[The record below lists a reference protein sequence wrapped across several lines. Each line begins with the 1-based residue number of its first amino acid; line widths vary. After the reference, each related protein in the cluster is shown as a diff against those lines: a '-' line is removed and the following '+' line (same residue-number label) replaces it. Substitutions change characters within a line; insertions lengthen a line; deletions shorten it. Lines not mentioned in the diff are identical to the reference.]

1 VANEEQLLDYLKKVT
16 VELHDTRSRLRELE
30 SSASEPVAIVGIGCR
45 YPGGANSAERL
56 WELVAGGSDAISAF
70 PADRGWDLQELLHGS
85 DPESP
90 YASHVEMGGFVYD
103 AAEFDPRFFGIGARE
118 ALGMDPQQRLLLEST
133 WEAIE
138 DAGIDPV
145 SLRGSETGAFVGVL
159 AHEYGAHAMHS
170 GPEDLRAYLGMS
182 SSSSLLSGRVAYL
195 FGFGGPAVT
204 VNTACSSSLVA
215 LHLACQALRAG
226 DCELALASG
235 VTVMSTPL
243 VFQQFSRMRGLAPDG
258 RCKSF
263 AASADGTGLA
273 EGVAVVLLE
282 RLSDARR
289 LGHEVLAVVRG
300 SAVNQDGASSGLT
313 APNGLAQQRVIR
325 HALANAGLSTGDV
338 DVVEAHGT
346 GTELGDPIEAEALLA
361 TYGQDRAKPLWL
373 GSIKSNIGHTQAAA
387 GLAGVIK
394 MTMAMRHGVLPRT
407 LHAEEP
413 SRQVEWSTGSI
424 ALLTEEVPWSRNGT
438 PRRAG
443 ISSFGIS
450 GTNAHVILE
459 EPESTHETGSD
470 AGRASETA
478 RGPLGSALVAWPLS
492 GKGEDGLRGQAG
504 RLAEHIAQDEN
515 LGLRDV
521 GLSLATTRA
530 RFQDRAVVVGGDRT
544 AMLEAL
550 HALSRGEPAAGVVQ
564 GASRAASKTAFV
576 FPGQGSEWAGMAAEL
591 LDCSAVFGEWLAR
604 CDEALDPFLDWS
616 LEDVLRGKQ
625 GAPGFDRVE
634 VAQPA
639 LFAMMVS
646 LAELWRACGV
656 APDVVVGH
664 SQGEVA
670 AACVA
675 GGLSLQDGARV
686 VALRSRA
693 LSKLAG
699 SGGMVSIA
707 AGLTEVGELL
717 ERRRGSLSLAAVNGP
732 AAVVVSG
739 EVPALEE
746 LLEECRGRGLRA
758 RRIGVDVAGH
768 TARIEEIRVE
778 VLEGCAA
785 ITPRSSG
792 ARFYSTLVG
801 GLLDTAQLDA
811 EYWYRNLREPV
822 RFDVAVRG
830 LLERGYGVFLE
841 ASPHPVLTIGIQETA
856 EDERRGGHGGEQ
868 PAPEI
873 APVTA
878 IGSLRRGEGGPRRFL
893 TSLGEA
899 WSCGVEV
906 DWGAHLGSATARRV
920 KLPTYAFQRERYW
933 LDVQDVDSGELT
945 AADRRAALLEGDFWE
960 AVESEDA
967 PRLAGVL
974 GVSHERERSSLDAL
988 LPALSSWRRE
998 RHDRA
1003 LVEGWRYRIGWKPIA
1018 DGASSSLAGVW
1029 AVVTAGGWLQD
1040 EWVLTVIAALERHG
1054 ARVVTIDAGEAC
1066 LDRGALA
1073 ERLLEALPQESLQGV
1088 VSLVGL
1094 AEDRDPALPGVVRGI
1109 AGSLALVQALQDAE
1123 IAAPLWIATRDAVAV
1138 EPAEPVGSPLQGMMW
1153 GLGHGVGWES
1163 PDRWGGLID
1172 LPAELDERAGAHLCR
1187 ALAGGGEQE
1196 NQLAVR
1202 AGGLRARRLVRA
1214 PLGSQS
1220 PKRDWRPRGT
1230 TLVTGGTGGVGA
1242 HLARWLARAGAEH
1255 ILLVS
1260 RSGPRAGGVAEL
1272 QIELEAM
1279 GARVS
1284 IAACDVADR
1293 DQLQRLLDGIPQ
1305 ELPLS
1310 DVFHAAGV
1318 SRGEWLRAVGPE
1330 QLEQT
1335 LRPKVDAAL
1344 QLHELTASMDLQ
1356 AFVLFSS
1363 LTGVFGSAKLG
1374 VYAAGNA
1381 FLDSLAHHRRG
1392 QGLPATSVSWGAWG
1406 GEGMAAGVEQQLR
1419 RAGMCNMPP
1428 ELAIGALQQALD
1440 HDETH
1445 VVVADLDWKQNAF
1458 VFFSAQQG
1466 PLVGDLPEVRS
1477 ARGDQSGS
1485 PARAAGGGGLARR
1498 LAGMSQE
1505 QRGAAVL
1512 ELVRAQVALMLEQP
1526 SAEAVPERQAFI
1538 EFGFDSLAAIEL
1550 RSRLNVATGLRLP
1563 ATLIFDQPNPTAL
1576 AHYLSGELARTAA
1589 VEDTLGGH
1597 ADGFAL
1603 GGDPAGDG
1611 SRQTLGPLLAQA
1623 RERGLQTQF
1632 MGSLL
1637 AISEFRPTFAAQAE
1651 PEEIPEPVRLSAG
1664 AQPPRVIC
1672 LPSVLAISGP
1682 HQYVRFAGGFRGE
1695 RDVTV
1700 LPLPGFLDGERLP
1713 ADIDAAVAAHAAAI
1727 RRLGNE
1733 APFVLAGHSSGGV
1746 LAYALAGH
1754 LEQVGMEPAGVVL
1767 IDAYAVETGPPAEVV
1782 DDVLEG
1788 MFERDGTYLSA
1799 GDVRLTA
1806 MGAYIRLLGGW
1817 RPTQIA
1823 APVLLLRANGGMRDR
1838 VPGGDR
1844 KASWALF
1851 DTAIDVEGDHF
1862 TIMEE
1867 HSAATAQAVDDWL
1880 LNTLEQ

>member
-1 VANEEQLLDYLKKVT
+1 MANEEQLLDYLKKVT

-56 WELVAGGSDAISAF
+56 WELVAEGRDAISAF
-70 PADRGWDLQELLHGS
+70 PTDRGWDLDELHGS

-90 YASHVEMGGFVYD
+90 LASHARAGGFVYD
-103 AAEFDPRFFGIGARE
+103 AADFDPRFFGIGARE
-118 ALGMDPQQRLLLEST
+118 ALGTDPQQRLLLEST

-138 DAGIDPV
+138 DAGIDPL
-145 SLRGSETGAFVGVL
+145 SLRGSGTGVFAGVL
-159 AHEYGAHAMHS
+159 AHEYGTQAMHS

-215 LHLACQALRAG
+215 MHVACQALRAG

-243 VFQQFSRMRGLAPDG
+243 VFQQFSRMRGLASDG

-300 SAVNQDGASSGLT
+300 SAINQDGASSGLA

-325 HALANAGLSTGDV
+325 HALANASLSSSDV

-424 ALLTEEVPWSRNGT
+424 SLLTEEVPWPRNGA

-459 EPESTHETGSD
+459 EADSVEQTSEPAD
-470 AGRASETA
+470 AAVSSAG
-478 RGPLGSALVAWPLS
+478 GLLGSEVAAWPLS
-492 GKGEDGLRGQAG
+492 GRGEDGLRGQAG
-504 RLAEHIAQDEN
+504 RLAEAIAQGED
-515 LGLRDV
+515 LRLVDV
-521 GLSLATTRA
+521 GVSLATSRA
-530 RFQDRAVVVGGDRT
+530 MFDERAVVVGADRP
-544 AMLEAL
+544 AMLDAL
-550 HALSRGEPAAGVVQ
+550 RALSRGEPAAGVVQ
-564 GASRAASKTAFV
+564 GVARSATKTVFV
-576 FPGQGSEWAGMAAEL
+576 FPGQGSEWVGMASEL
-591 LDCSAVFGEWLAR
+591 LDCSRVFAESIERCGEVF
-604 CDEALDPFLDWS
+604 DQFLDWS
-616 LEDVLRGKQ
+616 LEDVLRGEQ
-625 GAPGFDRVE
+625 GAPELDCVE
-634 VAQPA
+634 VVQPA

-656 APDVVVGH
+656 APDIVVGH

-675 GGLSLQDGARV
+675 GGLSLQDGARLV
-686 VALRSRA
+686 TVRSRA
-693 LSKLAG
+693 LSRLAG
-699 SGGMVSIA
+699 SSGMVSVA
-707 AGLTEVGELL
+707 SGLAEVGELL
-717 ERRRGSLSLAAVNGP
+717 DRWRGRLSLAAVNGP

-739 EVPALEE
+739 ETSALEE
-746 LLEECRGRGLRA
+746 LLQECRTRELRA
-758 RRIGVDVAGH
+758 RRIGVEVPGH
-768 TARIEEIRVE
+768 TDRIEEIREE

-785 ITPRSSG
+785 ITPRSG
-792 ARFYSTLVG
+792 GVRFYSTLMG
-801 GLLDTAQLDA
+801 GLLDTAQLGA

-822 RFDVAVRG
+822 RFDLAVRN
-830 LLERGYGVFLE
+830 LLERGYGAFVE
-841 ASPHPVLTIGIQETA
+841 VSPHPVLTIGIQETV
-856 EDERRGGHGGEQ
+856 EEGRGGQHAGKE
-868 PAPEI
+868 PEPEI
-873 APVTA
+873 GPVAT
-878 IGSLRRGEGGPRRFL
+878 IGSLRRGEGGPQRFL
-893 TSLGEA
+893 ASLGEA
-899 WSCGVEV
+899 WTHGIEV
-906 DWGAHLGSATARRV
+906 DWRALLGGGESRRV

-933 LDVQDVDSGELT
+933 LEVEDLDGGEATAVDRQ
-945 AADRRAALLEGDFWE
+945 AVRLEGDFWE
-960 AVESEDA
+960 AVESGDA
-967 PRLAGVL
+967 SRLAGVI
-974 GVSHERERSSLDAL
+974 GVEREQERSSLDAL
-988 LPALSSWRRE
+988 LPVLSTWRRA
-998 RHDRA
+998 RLDRA
-1003 LVEGWRYRIGWKPIA
+1003 RVEQWRYRIHWEPMTDEAPSALTGR
-1018 DGASSSLAGVW
+1018 W
-1029 AVVTAGGWLQD
+1029 AVVTAGGWHQD
-1040 EWVLTVIAALERHG
+1040 EWVLALVGALERHG
-1054 ARVVTIDAGEAC
+1054 AQVVMIDADDAC
-1066 LDRGALA
+1066 LDRVALA
-1073 ERLLEALPQESLQGV
+1073 ERLLEALPHESLQGV
-1088 VSLVGL
+1088 VSLIGL
-1094 AEDRDPALPGVVRGI
+1094 AEDRDPALPGVVRGM
-1109 AGSLALVQALQDAE
+1109 AGSLALAQALQDAE

-1138 EPAEPVGSPLQGMMW
+1138 EPAEGVGSPLQGMMW
-1153 GLGHGVGWES
+1153 GLGHGVGWEF

-1172 LPAELDERAGAHLCR
+1172 LPAELDDRAGARLCR
-1187 ALAGGGEQE
+1187 ALAGRGAEE

-1202 AGGLRARRLVRA
+1202 SGGLRARRLVRA

-1220 PKRDWRPRGT
+1220 PHRVWRPRGT

-1260 RSGPRAGGVAEL
+1260 RSGPRAAGVAEL
-1272 QIELEAM
+1272 QAELAVL

-1284 IAACDVADR
+1284 VAACDVADR
-1293 DQLQRLLDGIPQ
+1293 DQLQRLLDGIPE

-1310 DVFHAAGV
+1310 GVFHAAGV

-1330 QLEQT
+1330 QLEET

-1344 QLHELTASMDLQ
+1344 QLHELTAGMDLE

-1381 FLDSLAHHRRG
+1381 FLDSFAHHRRA
-1392 QGLPATSVSWGAWG
+1392 QGLPATSISWGAWG
-1406 GEGMAAGVEQQLR
+1406 GEGMAAGVEEQLR

-1466 PLVGDLPEVRS
+1466 PLVGDLPEVRH
-1477 ARGDQSGS
+1477 ARHGQPGGPAQAASG
-1485 PARAAGGGGLARR
+1485 RR
-1498 LAGMSQE
+1498 LASRLAE
-1505 QRGAAVL
+1505 LPHDQRGAAAL
-1512 ELVRAQVALMLEQP
+1512 ELVRTQVATMLELP
-1526 SAEAVPERQAFI
+1526 STEAVPAQQAFI

-1563 ATLIFDQPNPTAL
+1563 ATLIFDHPDPTAL
-1576 AHYLSGELARTAA
+1576 ADYLSRELARATVGEDHLESRAQGA
-1589 VEDTLGGH
+1589 V
-1597 ADGFAL
+1597 A
-1603 GGDPAGDG
+1603 GGDSTGD
-1611 SRQTLGPLLAQA
+1611 RPPQTLAPLLAQA
-1623 RERGLQTQF
+1623 RDRGLLAQF
-1632 MGSLL
+1632 MTSLL

-1651 PEEIPEPVRLSAG
+1651 PEEIPEPIRLSAG
-1664 AQPPRVIC
+1664 AASSGVIC

-1713 ADIDAAVAAHAAAI
+1713 ADMGAAVAAHAAAI
-1727 RRLGNE
+1727 RRLGND

-1746 LAYALAGH
+1746 LAYALASH
-1754 LEQVGMEPAGVVL
+1754 LEEIGMPAAGVVL
-1767 IDAYAVETGPPAEVV
+1767 IDAYAIETGPPAEIA
-1782 DDVLEG
+1782 DSVLEG

-1799 GDVRLTA
+1799 TDARLTA
-1806 MGAYIRLLGGW
+1806 MGAYIRLLAGW
-1817 RPTQIA
+1817 RPVEIA
-1823 APVLLLRANGGMRDR
+1823 APVLLLRAGEGMRDEGSEGER
-1838 VPGGDR
+1838 G
-1844 KASWALF
+1844 ASWSLF
-1851 DTAIDVEGDHF
+1851 DAAIDVRGNHF

-1867 HSAATAQAVDDWL
+1867 HSTATAQAVEDWL
-1880 LNTLEQ
+1880 LNTLER